1 MESSLQK
8 LCLSIGIVATLLITS
23 ITPGFAQAKGG
34 WVRVITDSRAR
45 TWYVDTGSIQGK
57 GRFRYFWS
65 YTTGGTPSYP
75 EAGKLAHST
84 AFYLSV
90 DCQQQRYRLRYAKA
104 LDANFKLIKEYDYG
118 DSLPLGTANPGSGEA
133 ASMKFVCSRR

>member
-1 MESSLQK
+1 MATSLHK
-8 LCLSIGIVATLLITS
+8 ICWSIGCVATLLTTS
-23 ITPGFAQAKGG
+23 ITPGLAQVRGG
-34 WVRVITDSRAR
+34 WVRIITDNRDK
-45 TWYVDTGSIQGK
+45 TWYVDNGSIQGK

-65 YTTGGTPSYP
+65 YTTGGTPYS
-75 EAGKLAHST
+75 EAGKLVYST

-104 LDANFKLIKEYDYG
+104 LDKDFKLIKEYDYG
-118 DSLPLGTANPGSGEA
+118 DSLPLGKATSGSGEA

>member
-1 MESSLQK
+1 MRIPLQRV
-8 LCLSIGIVATLLITS
+8 CWTIGMVAALVTAN
-23 ITPGFAQAKGG
+23 ITPGFAQARGG
-34 WVRVITDSRAR
+34 WVRVVTDGQDK
-45 TWYVDTGSIQGK
+45 TWYVDNGSIQGK

-65 YTTGGTPSYP
+65 YTTGGTPYQ
-75 EAGKLAHST
+75 EAGKPAYST
-84 AFYLSV
+84 AFYLWA

-118 DSLPLGTANPGSGEA
+118 DSLPLATATAGSGEA